1 MTYLSGLKNI
11 YNFSL
16 EDALENWNMQS
27 FLFSSS
33 EKQVLAVTEGLPI
46 NDISGGSKIEQFI
59 VFLLCHI
66 WRADVTYFMSWVEI
80 WYFWLLK
87 KKKIAG
93 KVNLLGTKGFQLWLC
108 NKRRLPHE
116 SNLQKQRSPPPPP
129 TPQFMAMKFVI
140 GVFVW

>member
-66 WRADVTYFMSWVEI
+66 WRADVTYFMS
-80 WYFWLLK
+80 
-87 KKKIAG
+87 
-93 KVNLLGTKGFQLWLC
+93 
-108 NKRRLPHE
+108 
-116 SNLQKQRSPPPPP
+116 
-129 TPQFMAMKFVI
+129 
-140 GVFVW
+140 